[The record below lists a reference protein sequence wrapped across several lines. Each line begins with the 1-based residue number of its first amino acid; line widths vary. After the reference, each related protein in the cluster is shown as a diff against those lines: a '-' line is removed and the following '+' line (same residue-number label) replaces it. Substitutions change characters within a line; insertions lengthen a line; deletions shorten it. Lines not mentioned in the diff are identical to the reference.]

1 MEEGISEAEL
11 KHIAVLAI
19 PTIGFPQAIKGR
31 LGLRILGPIELGLL
45 QCGISIRLK
54 SAQGPIAS
62 VLRCRVTSAH
72 PRKAAKIRTSR
83 IALRQKQTSPIL

>member
-31 LGLRILGPIELGLL
+31 LGLRILGSMIQE
-45 QCGISIRLK
+45 CE
-54 SAQGPIAS
+54 
-62 VLRCRVTSAH
+62 RV
-72 PRKAAKIRTSR
+72 R
-83 IALRQKQTSPIL
+83 

>member
-31 LGLRILGPIELGLL
+31 LGLRILGPMIQE
-45 QCGISIRLK
+45 CE
-54 SAQGPIAS
+54 
-62 VLRCRVTSAH
+62 RV
-72 PRKAAKIRTSR
+72 R
-83 IALRQKQTSPIL
+83 

>member
-31 LGLRILGPIELGLL
+31 LGLRILGPIESGAVAMRDFDAANDRW
-45 QCGISIRLK
+45 GVK
-54 SAQGPIAS
+54 SDGD
-62 VLRCRVTSAH
+62 H
-72 PRKAAKIRTSR
+72 PGSMCPVCTKADMAGRFMSTDV
-83 IALRQKQTSPIL
+83 APLN